1 MPASPKKRPAKKS
14 PAKKTENVKSVAK
27 KSAPSSAKS
36 APKKP
41 PAAAKSATKKPPPP
55 RTRLELDARR
65 AQLIELGFDMFANKA
80 YDEVHIELVAK
91 KAGISKGLLYHYFP
105 TKRDFYTAT
114 LRVAA
119 SQLLSEI
126 EVDDSL
132 PPLERLSTGLEHYL
146 RFVERYAT
154 AYVTLMRGG
163 VGADP
168 QVAAII
174 EETRGACFSR
184 LMLGLSTISA
194 GSTTSSTPSLPAL
207 DTMPL
212 LRTALRGFVGFVEAT
227 SLEWVVTRD
236 VPAQALVSLL
246 VQVLLQTLQTV
257 GTQTVR

>member
-1 MPASPKKRPAKKS
+1 MPAPPKKRPAKKS
-14 PAKKTENVKSVAK
+14 PAKKPEITKPAAK
-27 KSAPSSAKS
+27 KATPKKA

-41 PAAAKSATKKPPPP
+41 ATPKPVTKKPPPP

-65 AQLIELGFDMFANKA
+65 MQLIELGFDMFAKNA
-80 YDEVHIELVAK
+80 YDEVHIDLVAK

-154 AYVTLMRGG
+154 AYVALMRGG

-184 LMLGLSTISA
+184 LMTGLHTISA
-194 GSTTSSTPSLPAL
+194 SAAPSGTPALPAL
-207 DTMPL
+207 ETMPL
-212 LRTALRGFVGFVEAT
+212 LRIALRGFVGFVEAT
-227 SLEWVVTRD
+227 SLEWVVARE
-236 VPAQALVSLL
+236 VPQAELVSML

-257 GTQTVR
+257 GTKSR

>member
-1 MPASPKKRPAKKS
+1 MPAPPPQRLPKKTS
-14 PAKKTENVKSVAK
+14 KKTSKKVPTKTARAK
-27 KSAPSSAKS
+27 APPKPPKPARKKPAPS
-36 APKKP
+36 KK
-41 PAAAKSATKKPPPP
+41 APPP

-65 AQLIELGFDMFANKA
+65 TQLIELGFDMFSRHP
-80 YDEVHIELVAK
+80 YDEVHIDQVAK

-146 RFVERYAT
+146 RFVERYAD
-154 AYVTLMRGG
+154 AYVALMRGG

-174 EETRGACFSR
+174 EETRGTCFSR
-184 LMLGLSTISA
+184 LMEGLGTISP
-194 GSTTSSTPSLPAL
+194 GSADAPSLPAR
-207 DTMPL
+207 DAMPL

-227 SLEWVVTRD
+227 SLEWAKSRD
-236 VPAQALVSLL
+236 IPQAALVSLL
-246 VQVLLQTLQTV
+246 VQVLLQTLQIV
-257 GTQTVR
+257 GKS